1 VSDNPIHWTEPSG
14 DVGLEPLL
22 AEAAL
27 AMAMLTALPVQ
38 MAVLDA
44 EGRIRYVNQTWKEL
58 ALAFAGQEN
67 LGKVAEGASYLDVCR
82 HAEEGGDKL
91 AAEVRRALEA
101 ILHGKLELFT
111 QEYKCRRTA
120 EAEAEEG
127 EEWEWYL
134 LYAAPLQTGGAV
146 VAHIDITE
154 RKLEEQELGFREER
168 QRLIL
173 GSTSDLISTH
183 TADSTF
189 VFASDSALAL
199 LGCEPEELV
208 GRRLLE
214 LIHPDDQ
221 EGAVRAWDRLFSGST
236 QETFTVRLERRD
248 ERHVWVETSC
258 RTLIRG
264 SQAPGELFVAVSRD
278 VTEHK
283 EAEERQAE
291 LRLALERAAF
301 EWRSTFDE
309 IQLPILLL
317 GLDGRIRRLNR
328 AATDLFGRN
337 YRDAMGRTIDEL
349 GSGQPWQAVAAVAG
363 RALEGFAPEICEAR
377 DEGTGRTW
385 EVEASLAAPG
395 DEEARL
401 IVQVREITETV
412 RLQDSLR
419 RSETMAVLGSVVGGV
434 AHEVRNP
441 LFVMSSV
448 LDAFENRFGDRPE
461 FRPYLPMLRSEL
473 SRMTELMQSLRDFG
487 KPARLE
493 PLPGDLL
500 HTVREAFALCRPLA
514 EQHQVKLVAEG
525 GTGSNPVPFD
535 HHQLAQALKNV
546 IENAVQHAPD
556 GSSVVVTVAPF
567 SHEGAPWVRLTIC
580 DRGPGFSAADL
591 PKVTEPFF
599 SRRKGGTGLG
609 LAIVSRIIEGHDGR
623 LRLGNRLDGGAE
635 VEIALPALDHA
646 DH

>member
-1 VSDNPIHWTEPSG
+1 MSDNPIQWTEPSA

-27 AMAMLTALPVQ
+27 AMAMLTSLPVQ
-38 MAVLDA
+38 MAVLDP
-44 EGRIRYVNQTWKEL
+44 EGRIRYVNQTWRDL
-58 ALAFAGQEN
+58 ALAGVDGTDLSQ
-67 LGKVAEGASYLDVCR
+67 VTEGASYLEVCR
-82 HAEEGGDKL
+82 HAEEKGDRL

-101 ILHGKLELFT
+101 ILRGELELFT
-111 QEYKCRRTA
+111 QEYRTRRP
-120 EAEAEEG
+120 EEENG
-127 EEWEWYL
+127 GDAWYL
-134 LYAAPLQTGGAV
+134 LYAAPLQTSGAV

-154 RKLEEQELGFREER
+154 RKLEEQELARREER

-183 TADSTF
+183 AADSTF
-189 VFASDSALAL
+189 VFASDSAQAL
-199 LGCEPEELV
+199 LGGSPGGLIGC
-208 GRRLLE
+208 RLLA
-214 LIHPDDQ
+214 LVHPEDL
-221 EGAVRAWDRLFSGST
+221 EGAARSWERLQAGSA
-236 QETFTVRLERRD
+236 QETFTARLQRQD
-248 ERHVWVETSC
+248 GAYVWAETSC
-258 RTLIRG
+258 RTLTPG
-264 SQAPGELFVAVSRD
+264 SQTPDELFVAVSRD

-291 LRLALERAAF
+291 MRLALERAAF

-337 YRDAMGRTIDEL
+337 YRDAVGRTIEEL

-363 RALEGFAPEICEAR
+363 RALEGFAPEVCEAR

-412 RLQDSLR
+412 RLQESLR

-441 LFVMSSV
+441 LFGMSSV

-473 SRMTELMQSLRDFG
+473 ARMTELMQALLDFG

-493 PLPGDLL
+493 PAPGDLL
-500 HTVREAFALCRPLA
+500 HTVREAFALCQPLA
-514 EQHQVKLVAEG
+514 DQHQVRLVAEG
-525 GTGSNPVPFD
+525 SMGSNPVPFD

-546 IENAVQHAPD
+546 IENAVQHAPE
-556 GSSVVVTVAPF
+556 GTPVMVTVAPF
-567 SHEGAPWVRLTIC
+567 SVEGAPWVRLTVC
-580 DRGPGFSAADL
+580 DRGPGFNAADL
-591 PKVTEPFF
+591 SKATEPFF